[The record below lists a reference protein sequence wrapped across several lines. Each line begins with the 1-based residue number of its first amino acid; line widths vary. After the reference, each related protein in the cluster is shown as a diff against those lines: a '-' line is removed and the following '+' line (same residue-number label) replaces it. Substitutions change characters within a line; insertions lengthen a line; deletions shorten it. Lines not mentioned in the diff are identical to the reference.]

1 MMTRAESEITLALKN
16 FGMVTEESVE
26 SSEKLLDEVSEN
38 RCETLILPLML
49 SLDDECEFD
58 ELMFGVIH
66 CLEKFPLEPYLRVLA
81 KNVQNVHAKA
91 PRWCA
96 VLHTRI
102 MNSSSAYDDYL
113 GKLVLAEQTSKDTM
127 EKILR
132 KLSLKDQFRDRCL
145 VGLEKLELM

>member
-1 MMTRAESEITLALKN
+1 MPRTESEISLALKN
-16 FGMVTEESVE
+16 FGVVTEESVE
-26 SSEKLLDEVSEN
+26 SFEELLDEASDN
-38 RCETLILPLML
+38 RCETLILPMML

-58 ELMFGVIH
+58 ALMFSVIH
-66 CLEKFPLEPYLRVLA
+66 RLEKFPLEAYLRVLA
-81 KNVQNVHAKA
+81 KNVQNVHTKA

-102 MNSSSAYDDYL
+102 MNSSSAFADYL
-113 GKLVLAEQTSKDTM
+113 EKLVLAEQISKDTVK
-127 EKILR
+127 EILR

>member
-26 SSEKLLDEVSEN
+26 SFEKLLDEVSEN

-58 ELMFGVIH
+58 ELMFSVIH
-66 CLEKFPLEPYLRVLA
+66 RLEKYPLEPYLRVLA

-102 MNSSSAYDDYL
+102 MNSSSAYADYL
-113 GKLVLAEQTSKDTM
+113 GKLVLAEQTSKNTVQ
-127 EKILR
+127 EVLR
-132 KLSLKDQFRDRCL
+132 NLSLQDRFRDRCL
-145 VGLEKLELM
+145 VGLEKLEVM

>member
-1 MMTRAESEITLALKN
+1 MPRTESEISLALKN
-16 FGMVTEESVE
+16 FGVVTEESVE
-26 SSEKLLDEVSEN
+26 SFEELLDEASEN

-58 ELMFGVIH
+58 ELMFSVIH
-66 CLEKFPLEPYLRVLA
+66 RLEKYPLEAYLRVLA

-102 MNSSSAYDDYL
+102 MNSSSAYADYL
-113 GKLVLAEQTSKDTM
+113 RKLVLVEQTSKDAM